1 MSREPRPASVPP
13 PMAEDLSVLSRRS
26 VLSEPEQRR
35 LDMCLSAS
43 PSLRSLHQVG
53 RDFDQMR
60 TATADD
66 EALADRLVQA
76 VQERHQSASMRLG
89 ASWNRRT
96 LAGLSALSVLLVA
109 LGAAAGLW
117 RARSLQTQDH
127 SAQVERAPT
136 QAAGAT
142 PIKVYTMPTAPAAST
157 ESCPP
162 LCDKQDNQE
171 SSPDSNESLRVVK
184 SSALPAANGSAASER
199 LSPSSVADSAKPGE
213 LFSKANAARR
223 RGDINQ
229 AAKLYLQLQT
239 QYPQAAETALSAVML
254 ARIELGRGAA
264 NSALK
269 QFDRYLRIA
278 PGGSLA
284 QEALQGRAQA
294 LGQLGRKDDQDA
306 AYRELLRRFPDSV
319 YAPAARD
326 HLGVSR

>member
-1 MSREPRPASVPP
+1 MSRERRPASVPP
-13 PMAEDLSVLSRRS
+13 SMAEDLSVLSRRS

-66 EALADRLVQA
+66 EVLADRLVQA

-117 RARSLQTQDH
+117 RARSLQVRDL
-127 SAQVERAPT
+127 AQGERAPL
-136 QAAGAT
+136 QAAGAM
-142 PIKVYTMPTAPAAST
+142 PKKVNTMPAGPAAST
-157 ESCPP
+157 ETCPP
-162 LCDKQDNQE
+162 LCDRQDNQE
-171 SSPDSNESLRVVK
+171 SSPDSNEPRRVVK

-199 LSPSSVADSAKPGE
+199 NALNSVADSSKPGE

-223 RGDINQ
+223 SGDITQ

-239 QYPQAAETALSAVML
+239 QYPKAAETALSAVML

-269 QFDRYLRIA
+269 QFDQYLRIA

-294 LGQLGRKDDQDA
+294 LGQLGRKDEQDA

-326 HLGVSR
+326 HLGVSQ